1 MSGFAS
7 FRAFNEWL
15 CVFLASRV
23 QSALATM
30 SKYFVWSPILYRS
43 AILSIMKLMS
53 GFFLY
58 LCDFRL
64 NNLGK
69 DSNAVEPL
77 DLPFNIS
84 LFRDIWT
91 DFLTISE
98 T

>member
-1 MSGFAS
+1 
-7 FRAFNEWL
+7 
-15 CVFLASRV
+15 
-23 QSALATM
+23 
-30 SKYFVWSPILYRS
+30 
-43 AILSIMKLMS
+43 MKLMS